1 MEDQKEECLKRL
13 EKLFD
18 NSDTKMT
25 RDRYLEMKEQL
36 GEPPI
41 ESEIPPD
48 WEDLPEIVSIAVSTF
63 NMLGDRM
70 YPEIGYVGKDYTN
83 LPHYIEIYGIED
95 KDYFLQLLSWLDTRA
110 IKKSSE
116 TLKRQYDKAKRQAGG
131 GKRNQTHITG

>member
-1 MEDQKEECLKRL
+1 
-13 EKLFD
+13 
-18 NSDTKMT
+18 MT

>member
-1 MEDQKEECLKRL
+1 MESQKEECLNRL
-13 EKLFD
+13 ENLFD
-18 NSDTKMT
+18 NSDSKMT

-48 WEDLPEIVSIAVSTF
+48 WEDLPEIVGIAVNTF

-70 YPEIGYVGKDYTN
+70 YPEIGYIGKDYTN

-116 TLKRQYDKAKRQAGG
+116 ALKRQYDKAKRQSGG